1 MKVVIAEAARSDLIA
16 IGEFIQQQN
25 PVRAITFVNELLN
38 RCNEIADMPRAYPLV
53 PRYERWGVRR
63 RVYQNYLIFYR
74 IREELIE
81 IIHILNGAQDYEV
94 LLFPDA

>member
-25 PVRAITFVNELLN
+25 PARAVTFVNELLD
-38 RCNEIADMPRAYPLV
+38 RCDEIPDMPRAYSLV

-81 IIHILNGAQDYEV
+81 IIRILNGAQDYEV